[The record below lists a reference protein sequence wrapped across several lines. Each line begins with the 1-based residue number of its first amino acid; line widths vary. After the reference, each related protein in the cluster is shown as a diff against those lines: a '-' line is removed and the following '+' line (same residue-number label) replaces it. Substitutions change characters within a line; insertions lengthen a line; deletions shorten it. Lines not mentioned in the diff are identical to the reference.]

1 MQGHTGK
8 HWSQSGDRRS
18 KKKKWAR
25 NLIGVQGKRWVKQ
38 GKEAKWV

>member
-8 HWSQSGDRRS
+8 HWSQSEDKRI

-25 NLIGVQGKRWVKQ
+25 NLIGVHGKEWVKHSR
-38 GKEAKWV
+38 EAQWV